1 MTQARMTLRSEGL
14 PWSELE
20 PQMKAA
26 GEHDVAWRDG
36 RAPAFI
42 HFAGD
47 DVLEVAKRAYLMY
60 FSENGL
66 GLRAFGSLAKFES
79 EVVAMGLALLGGG
92 DDARGA
98 MTTGGTE
105 SIFLA
110 VKAAR
115 DHAVAARAVA
125 GVPEIVLAHSAHP
138 AFDKAAH
145 FLGLATVRTPLRAD
159 FTADPEAI
167 AAAITAKTVMLVG
180 SAPAYPHGVM
190 DPIGTIAAMA
200 ASRGIWM
207 HVDACV
213 GGYFAPF
220 ARKLGYPI
228 EPFDF
233 SVPGVTSISADLH
246 KYGYAA
252 KGASTLFF
260 ADPASFAH
268 MAWSFD
274 NWPRGQYMTN
284 TLVGTRAGGAIAAA
298 WAVMNY
304 LGEAGYSRITERVLA
319 TRRALEAGVQPLG
332 FHILGRPE
340 LSILAFGSEVHDIAA
355 VGKAMTARGWLT
367 GFVKEPAGIHQML
380 NLTHEPV
387 VARYLSDLAESAEEA
402 RHSGTSGEALRAVY

>member
-1 MTQARMTLRSEGL
+1 MKQIPQQGI
-14 PWSELE
+14 PWAELE
-20 PQMKAA
+20 PQLKAA
-26 GEHDVAWRDG
+26 GEHDVDWRDG
-36 RAPAFI
+36 RSPAFI

-47 DVLEVAKRAYLMY
+47 DVLEVAKKAYLMY

-79 EVVAMGLALLGGG
+79 EVVAMGLNLLGASEAG
-92 DDARGA
+92 RGA

-115 DHAVAARAVA
+115 DSARKARPSM
-125 GVPEIVLAHSAHP
+125 GTPNLVLAHSAHP

-145 FLGLATVRTPLRAD
+145 FLDVQTIRLPLRAD
-159 FTADPEAI
+159 FTADPA
-167 AAAITAKTVMLVG
+167 AMQAAITDDTVMLVG
-180 SAPAYPHGVM
+180 SAPAYPHGVV
-190 DPIGTIAAMA
+190 DPITEIAAIA
-200 ASRGIWM
+200 QARGIWM

-220 ARKLGYPI
+220 ARMLGVDLP
-228 EPFDF
+228 PFDF

-260 ADPASFAH
+260 ADEAAFKH
-268 MAWSFD
+268 MAYYFD

-304 LGEAGYSRITERVLA
+304 LGVDGYKRVTQRVLD
-319 TRRALEAGVQPLG
+319 TRRALEAGVHALG
-332 FHILGRPE
+332 MQTLGRPE
-340 LSILAFGSEVHDIAA
+340 LSILAYGSPAHDISAI
-355 VGKAMTARGWLT
+355 GQGLLKRGWLT
-367 GFVKEPAGIHQML
+367 GYVTNPAGIHLML
-380 NLTHEPV
+380 NLTHW
-387 VARYLSDLAESAEEA
+387 
-402 RHSGTSGEALRAVY
+402 T

>member
-1 MTQARMTLRSEGL
+1 MKTIPQQGV
-14 PWSELE
+14 PWADLE
-20 PQMKAA
+20 PELKAA
-26 GEHDVAWRDG
+26 GAHDVDWRDG

-42 HFAGD
+42 HYAGD
-47 DVLEVAKRAYLMY
+47 DVLEVAKKAYLMY

-79 EVVAMGLALLGGG
+79 EVVQMGLALLNGGEH
-92 DDARGA
+92 ARGA

-115 DHAVAARAVA
+115 DRSRQANP
-125 GVPEIVLAHSAHP
+125 GLGTPTLVLAHSAHP

-145 FLGLATVRTPLRAD
+145 FLDVKTIRTPLRAD
-159 FTADPEAI
+159 FTADPA
-167 AAAITAKTVMLVG
+167 AMQAAITPDTVMLVG
-180 SAPAYPHGVM
+180 SAPAYPHGVV
-190 DPIGTIAAMA
+190 DPIPEIAAIA
-200 ASRGIWM
+200 QARGIWM

-220 ARKLGYPI
+220 ARMLGVELPG
-228 EPFDF
+228 FDF
-233 SVPGVTSISADLH
+233 GVPGVTSISADLH

-260 ADPASFAH
+260 ADEASFAH
-268 MAWSFD
+268 MAYKFE
-274 NWPRGQYMTN
+274 NWPRGQYATH

-304 LGEAGYSRITERVLA
+304 LGVDGYKAVTQRVLD
-319 TRRALEAGVQPLG
+319 TRRAIERGVQALG
-332 FHILGRPE
+332 LQTLGKPE
-340 LSILAFGSEVHDIAA
+340 LSIVAFGSPTHDIAA
-355 VGKAMTARGWLT
+355 IGQGLQRRGWLT
-367 GFVKEPAGIHQML
+367 GYVTKPSGIHLML

-387 VARYLSDLAESAEEA
+387 VERYLWDLKASMEDARNAGGSAA
-402 RHSGTSGEALRAVY
+402 PVKAVY